1 MMELMVF
8 SLLGGTYAIALKQI
22 KMILVHSQ
30 TNITP
35 LYNEHPWIS
44 GLINLRGDVSPI
56 VDLRIRFGEN
66 NPNFTEDTVII
77 IVKTD
82 TDKLI
87 GMVVENIESIKE
99 IDTRFITHQPEL
111 GIGIDSEYITGL
123 YKNSEDEMI
132 TLLNIDK
139 ILTIDAL

>member
-1 MMELMVF
+1 MMELIVF
-8 SLLGGTYAIALKQI
+8 NLLGGTYAIALKQI

-44 GLINLRGDVSPI
+44 GLINLRGDVAPI
-56 VDLRIRFGEN
+56 VDLRIRFGKNE
-66 NPNFTEDTVII
+66 PDFTEDTVII
-77 IVKTD
+77 IVRTD

-87 GMVVENIESIKE
+87 GLIVENIKTIRE
-99 IDTRFITHQPEL
+99 IDTKFIVHQPEL
-111 GIGIDSEYITGL
+111 GIGINSDYLSGL

-139 ILTIDAL
+139 ILNVDTL